1 MITTIIDCCERK
13 IPGISIIA
21 DGGVKNY
28 GDVAKAI
35 ICGAD
40 AVMVGSMLSGT
51 KECPSKAKNEDGEY
65 VYRGMASTA
74 SQSEWRGYV
83 GNGLEEGVSMV
94 VKSKGPAKNVIEKM
108 AAGLRSAMAYT
119 GAYTIRNFHEMGEI
133 MEITQSGFIE
143 GLPHG
148 LLNK

>member
-1 MITTIIDCCERK
+1 
-13 IPGISIIA
+13 
-21 DGGVKNY
+21 
-28 GDVAKAI
+28 
-35 ICGAD
+35 
-40 AVMVGSMLSGT
+40 
-51 KECPSKAKNEDGEY
+51 
-65 VYRGMASTA
+65 MASSA

-94 VKSKGPAKNVIEKM
+94 VNPKGSVKNVIEKM
-108 AAGLRSAMAYT
+108 AAGLRSAMSYSDAR
-119 GAYTIRNFHEMGEI
+119 TIKEFQEKGEI